1 LLQTFISQ
9 RDAIFRGAELAW
21 QWDVVPL
28 ANGVFGL
35 DGQFDTIRA
44 TFTDGSNVPRMPPT
58 RVGGGAYW
66 RNDNW
71 FVRMGLLHAFAQTDI
86 APFETATAGYN
97 LLRTEIVHRR
107 YLRSSPWGPVEIT
120 TGIAGD
126 NLLDVDVRN
135 HAQFHKD
142 EILLP
147 GRNFKFFLNVRYGAE
162 RPGGPPGLYDKARK
176 GQDRPQ

>member
-1 LLQTFISQ
+1 VL
-9 RDAIFRGAELAW
+9 GW
-21 QWDVVPL
+21 
-28 ANGVFGL
+28 
-35 DGQFDTIRA
+35 DGQYDTLRA
-44 TFTDGSNVPRMPPT
+44 TFTDGGNVPRIPPM
-58 RVGGGAYW
+58 RLGAGAYW
-66 RNDNW
+66 RSDTW
-71 FVRMGLLHAFAQTDI
+71 FARLGLLHAFAQTDI

-97 LLRTEIVHRR
+97 LLRAEIVHRR

-126 NLLDVDVRN
+126 NLLDVDIRN

-162 RPGGPPGLYDKARK
+162 RPGGPPGAYDKARK
-176 GQDRPQ
+176 GQGGPQ